1 MTQLIIIYL
10 LLDKLAHYWARGI
23 ENNWLKT
30 YLTYRKKMLHWMVKH
45 SLQNPCD
52 KCTSNKMPRQ
62 FQNFSVCL
70 GHMSAKK
77 PAKVSAETFMLAIA
91 STYLSILPRAMIW
104 FLIIEPICS
113 TKIIL
118 FTYNI
123 LEQVKRKTIFLL

>member
-1 MTQLIIIYL
+1 
-10 LLDKLAHYWARGI
+10 
-23 ENNWLKT
+23 
-30 YLTYRKKMLHWMVKH
+30 MVKH

-52 KCTSNKMPRQ
+52 TYTSNKMPRQ
-62 FQNFSVCL
+62 FQNFLVCL

-91 STYLSILPRAMIW
+91 LTYLSILPRAMIW